1 MLPPRSLAAR
11 DVASLVHPF
20 TEINQHADRGP
31 MVIERGE
38 GIYVFDEAG
47 NRYLEG
53 MAGLWCVSLG
63 FSERRLVEAG
73 LRQMRR
79 LPAYHL
85 FGGKSYAPAVE
96 LAERLLAMAL
106 VPMARA
112 LFASSGSE
120 ANDTAIKL
128 VRYYNHARGRPE
140 KQKIIARARAYH
152 GVTLGAA
159 SLTGLPHAHEH
170 FGLPLEGFLHAEC
183 PHHYR
188 FALPGESEEAYATRL
203 AESLDRLIVR
213 EGAETIAAFIAEPL
227 MGAGGVILPP
237 ATYFEKVQEVLRR
250 HEVLLI
256 ADEVITGFARTGAM
270 FGSQAFGLRPDL
282 MTLAK
287 GLSSGYAPI
296 AAVLISDPIFEAL
309 ASGSGRVGTFGHG
322 FTYGGHPVASA
333 IALKTLR
340 IYEEDDVLAQV
351 RKVAP
356 HFAERVLDLAAHPLV
371 GHARAMGLVGAVE
384 LMADGAERTPFAPSL
399 RVGARV
405 VEHALREGLILR
417 PLADVVSFCPPLI
430 ITSQEID
437 RMFDAVALALKW
449 AAAELA
455 REPDARV
462 A

>member
-1 MLPPRSLAAR
+1 
-11 DVASLVHPF
+11 
-20 TEINQHADRGP
+20 
-31 MVIERGE
+31 
-38 GIYVFDEAG
+38 
-47 NRYLEG
+47 
-53 MAGLWCVSLG
+53 
-63 FSERRLVEAG
+63 
-73 LRQMRR
+73 
-79 LPAYHL
+79 
-85 FGGKSYAPAVE
+85 
-96 LAERLLAMAL
+96 
-106 VPMARA
+106 
-112 LFASSGSE
+112 
-120 ANDTAIKL
+120 
-128 VRYYNHARGRPE
+128 
-140 KQKIIARARAYH
+140 
-152 GVTLGAA
+152 
-159 SLTGLPHAHEH
+159 
-170 FGLPLEGFLHAEC
+170 
-183 PHHYR
+183 
-188 FALPGESEEAYATRL
+188 
-203 AESLDRLIVR
+203 
-213 EGAETIAAFIAEPL
+213 
-227 MGAGGVILPP
+227 
-237 ATYFEKVQEVLRR
+237 
-250 HEVLLI
+250 
-256 ADEVITGFARTGAM
+256 M